1 MTVQSAQSITVEFT
15 TRRFDTGASTNADST
30 PTGTLIVNGTDNAA
44 SVTVTNVTTGRYKA
58 AVTLPTLAY
67 GDICELAISATVNS
81 VSDKAIVWRDSK
93 DVIVN
98 ASGNA
103 QADIQTIKTQT
114 VTAAAGVTFPATISS
129 FAGGAVAS
137 VTAGVTVATNN
148 DKTGYS
154 LTAGTGLGNQTAN
167 ITGSLSGSVAS
178 VTGDVGGKVLGGGSG
193 TITGTGVRADNR
205 DGDAIPAAAQILAAG
220 DIDGYA
226 IEAALKLVLAACAGK
241 SSGAGTGTEA
251 IRAADDSKARITA
264 TVDSDGNRLAVTL
277 DSTG

>member
-1 MTVQSAQSITVEFT
+1 MTVQSAQSVTVEFT

-81 VSDKAIVWRDSK
+81 VSDKAIVWRDTK
-93 DVIVN
+93 DVIVS
-98 ASGNA
+98 A
-103 QADIQTIKTQT
+103 
-114 VTAAAGVTFPATISS
+114 
-129 FAGGAVAS
+129 
-137 VTAGVTVATNN
+137 
-148 DKTGYS
+148 
-154 LTAGTGLGNQTAN
+154 
-167 ITGSLSGSVAS
+167 
-178 VTGDVGGKVLGGGSG
+178 
-193 TITGTGVRADNR
+193 TGVGRADNR